1 MDTTTREIVQH
12 EKATRRE
19 ARAAER
25 ERQSIRDHE
34 AWQLDWNKRQAV
46 RDVDAAAT
54 AAAERLSVEP
64 SKWASKGTVV
74 RVCNW
79 TGPHNGFWCLFH
91 QRKLVTLVKIP
102 NAKGSCWHC
111 SRNYRRHHD
120 FNRAVHLS
128 IYLGSNGKLYRYGH
142 TKIFKAK
149 LMDRN
154 NEGDIRA
161 LIPKL
166 NAME

>member
-91 QRKLVTLVKIP
+91 WDKRVTLIQIP
-102 NAKGSCWHC
+102 SARGGCNKCYN
-111 SRNYRRHHD
+111 RNLSDYNPQRHRGI
-120 FNRAVHLS
+120 F
-128 IYLGSNGKLYRYGH
+128 LGSDGRVYRYGH
-142 TKIFKAK
+142 TKIFRAK

-154 NEGDIRA
+154 NAGDIRG
-161 LIPKL
+161 LVPKL